1 MYFKVLVESGTARPT
16 TLVFSF
22 LLDEEAVLPLSFL
35 FFSEFALACSRRK
48 LTGDALVSASSCGSI
63 SESMIGGWVLEVATF
78 DSGVADDGF
87 TCVGK
92 GCHPS
97 APRRDDE
104 LDFDAS
110 RVPHCTCRGSGGRV
124 EGCCG
129 YLHGRLFVLATGSV
143 EDKNKQQSSLDLS
156 EVGKSEGSKPEEGS
170 TPQPDHCERCI
181 RG

>member
-1 MYFKVLVESGTARPT
+1 MKYKGGTYFKVLVESGTARPT

-87 TCVGK
+87 TCVLERDAT
-92 GCHPS
+92 P
-97 APRRDDE
+97 APPGGMTSLTLTR
-104 LDFDAS
+104 AGYPT
-110 RVPHCTCRGSGGRV
+110 VPV
-124 EGCCG
+124 E
-129 YLHGRLFVLATGSV
+129 
-143 EDKNKQQSSLDLS
+143 
-156 EVGKSEGSKPEEGS
+156 EVGVVLKAVVDVCMAASS
-170 TPQPDHCERCI
+170 C
-181 RG
+181 